1 MTREKSGKKYPTLA
15 DIAKQ
20 TNYSISTV
28 SKVLNDQSDI
38 SNSAKQEINAILDAS
53 GYRRKV
59 RHRHHEEFID
69 VVFSEFENIWAME
82 VLRGA
87 IREAAKDGINIT
99 VTESGNR
106 KHPAANWAKN
116 LVGRHPLGA
125 VLIFSN
131 LSEEERKE
139 LDKNEIFYSIFDPSG
154 EPRPEDY
161 SVRADNW
168 NGGTIAARHLL
179 ELGHQN
185 IGVITGPR
193 TMMCSIARLEGFR
206 AALAEKDV
214 HLNSEL
220 IKEGRFDTSS
230 GFQRGMELLSLPASE
245 RPTAIF
251 AGSDLQAMGV
261 YEAARQLGL
270 KVPQDLSVIG
280 FDDIQTAAYMNPP
293 LTTVRQPLQQMAAM
307 ATRMVIERVNHRTSD
322 PHVVAPTTLV
332 LRDSTARLQ

>member
-1 MTREKSGKKYPTLA
+1 MSSKGKAPTLA
-15 DIAKQ
+15 DIARL
-20 TNYSISTV
+20 TNYSVSTV
-28 SKVLNDQSDI
+28 SKVLNDQEDI
-38 SNSAKQEINAILDAS
+38 SPTAKAEINSVLNAT
-53 GYRRKV
+53 GYRRKT
-59 RHRHHEEFID
+59 RHRRHEEFID
-69 VVFSEFENIWAME
+69 LVFSEFENIWAME
-82 VLRGA
+82 VLKGA
-87 IREAAKDGINIT
+87 LREAAKAGINIT

-106 KHPAANWAKN
+106 KHPAANWATN
-116 LVGRHPLGA
+116 LVSRHPLGA

-220 IKEGRFDTSS
+220 IKEGQFDTSS

-307 ATRMVIERVNHRTSD
+307 ATRMVIERVNHRTPD